1 MAGQSTGLRL
11 ENTTADTI
19 TVSLFEQ
26 GQSGVDVPIPVTQ
39 ASNGIEEQEINPTN
53 AETEDNPWYVIDG
66 VSSLTDEYQNY
77 SSTSIALI
85 NEVGYRRI
93 EFSDGDDT
101 LTYTANAT
109 LQQIAE
115 QTITLLGS
123 KNGVA
128 GASILSVNTTL
139 QMKKIGSTPY
149 AKIGFQMNYKVNP
162 DTLTYLISAI
172 KLGVLA

>member
-1 MAGQSTGLRL
+1 MAGQNTGLRL

-19 TVSLFEQ
+19 TVSLLEQ
-26 GQSGVDVPIPVTQ
+26 GQSGDNVPIPVTQ
-39 ASNGIEEQEINPTN
+39 ASNGIEEQVINPTN

-66 VSSLTDEYQNY
+66 VSSLTDEYENY

-85 NEVGYRRI
+85 NEVIYRRI
-93 EFSDGDDT
+93 EFNDGDDT

-172 KLGVLA
+172 KLGVVV